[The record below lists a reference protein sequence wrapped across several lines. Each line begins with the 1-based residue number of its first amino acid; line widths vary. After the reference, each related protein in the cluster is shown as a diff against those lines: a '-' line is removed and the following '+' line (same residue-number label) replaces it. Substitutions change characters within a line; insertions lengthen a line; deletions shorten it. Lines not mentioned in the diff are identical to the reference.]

1 MRNVPRSDDLGIS
14 SPPRRGL
21 KEVKDMKS
29 FEMLGW
35 WLVIVGALNWGLVGL
50 GVLMGNSGWN
60 VVNMVFGSW
69 PMVENVVYLLV
80 GLSGVW
86 LLWAKLSGKKS

>member
-1 MRNVPRSDDLGIS
+1 
-14 SPPRRGL
+14 
-21 KEVKDMKS
+21 MKS
-29 FEMLGW
+29 LEMLGW
-35 WLVIVGALNWGLVGL
+35 WLVIVGALNWGLMGL
-50 GVLMGNSGWN
+50 GALMGNSGWN